1 MALEFFYMLDHLIN
15 KGSTIGRRM
24 DEEER
29 IFYESEVDFFGD
41 HNEIFPLPSNAT
53 VPPLVRDT
61 SANSIA
67 EDGTLT
73 VEGFA
78 PSLFRA
84 FNPQERLRDMPEDKQ
99 NEYAFMFNNHKRFN
113 GIQHFFEFGNSDKFT
128 GDFLENI

>member
-1 MALEFFYMLDHLIN
+1 MLDHLIN

-29 IFYESEVDFFGD
+29 IFYESEVDFFGEQ
-41 HNEIFPLPSNAT
+41 NEIFPLPNNSA
-53 VPPLVRDT
+53 VPSLVRDT
-61 SANSIA
+61 SVNSIA

-84 FNPQERLRDMPEDKQ
+84 YNPM
-99 NEYAFMFNNHKRFN
+99 
-113 GIQHFFEFGNSDKFT
+113 
-128 GDFLENI
+128 